1 MKIEDIRG
9 IRIEEFDYELPDERI
24 AKHPLAERDKCRLL
38 VADSEGISHRRFDE
52 LGELLTADG
61 RKAPLMICNETRV
74 INARLEFHKETGS
87 RIEIFLLEPYS
98 PADYVQSFAAT
109 RECVWTGL
117 VGNAKKWKA
126 GALTRRLEIDG
137 KPVTLSATLTEGA
150 TEGGERRI
158 RLEWSGDVS
167 FASVLEAA
175 GDIPIPPYLNRKAE
189 TTDSDDYQTVY
200 SRVEGSVA
208 APTAGLHFTDALMD
222 DLKRRGVEICKVT
235 LHVGAG
241 TFKPVKSESIGE
253 HPMHT
258 ETVSVPLSVIERI
271 IAAKEEGRPILAV
284 GTTSVRTLESL
295 PQFGRLC
302 LEGADVSDAGAMS
315 VSQWKAYDRSEGRVM
330 SDEVG
335 EGDWTLEWLRG
346 LRDAMVEKGMTA
358 LNGATQIMIAP
369 GYTWRVVDEMVTNFH
384 QPESTLLL
392 LVSSFLE
399 PGEGRPR
406 IWRRV
411 YDEALR
417 EGYRF
422 LSYGDACLF
431 LGQRKYTR

>member
-9 IRIEEFDYELPDERI
+9 IRIEDFDYELPDEQI
-24 AKHPLAERDKCRLL
+24 AKHPLAERDRCRLI
-38 VADSEGISHRRFDE
+38 VADSRHHAAPEATISHHRFNE
-52 LGELLTADG
+52 LGQLLTGSG
-61 RKAPLMICNETRV
+61 RKPSLMICNETRV

-87 RIEIFLLEPYS
+87 RIEIFLLEPFS
-98 PADYVQSFAAT
+98 PSDYVQSFAST
-109 RECVWTGL
+109 HECVWTGL
-117 VGNAKKWKA
+117 VGNAKKWKG
-126 GALTRRLEIDG
+126 GALTRPLNIDG
-137 KPVTLSATLTEGA
+137 REVTLSATLIEEA
-150 TEGGERRI
+150 TGGERRI
-158 RLEWSGDVS
+158 HLKWSGDVS
-167 FASVLEAA
+167 FAAVLEAA

-189 TTDSDDYQTVY
+189 ATDSHDYQTVY

-208 APTAGLHFTDALMD
+208 APTAGLHFTDTLMQ
-222 DLKRRGVEICKVT
+222 DLKSKGVEICKVT

-241 TFKPVKSESIGE
+241 TFKPVKSEAIGD

-271 IAAKEEGRPILAV
+271 IEAKEEGRPVLAV

-302 LEGADVSDAGAMS
+302 LEGADVSDASAMQ
-315 VSQWKAYDRSEGRVM
+315 VSQWMAYEE
-330 SDEVG
+330 DENHG
-335 EGDWTLEWLRG
+335 TLSLLRG
-346 LRDAMVEKGMTA
+346 LRDALREKGLTA

-369 GYTWRVVDEMVTNFH
+369 GYRWRVVDQMVTNFH
-384 QPESTLLL
+384 QPQSTLLL

-399 PGEGRPR
+399 PGEAHPR
-406 IWRRV
+406 KWRQV
-411 YDEALR
+411 YEEALS

-431 LGQRKYTR
+431 SN